1 MMVARNTTR
10 VNGPGPAH
18 KAGAGAVCVLGGA
31 TVTNNLHRACAVL
44 GVTHEEIAAKAGC
57 SRPLVTLALQG
68 RKRLSERI
76 KAAAVDLCRERLGP
90 HVADVE
96 AILAATLQDQAG
108 SGDHGD

>member
-1 MMVARNTTR
+1 M
-10 VNGPGPAH
+10 
-18 KAGAGAVCVLGGA
+18 
-31 TVTNNLHRACAVL
+31 TNHLHRACAVL

-76 KAAAVDLCRERLGP
+76 KAAAEALLRERLGP

-96 AILAATLQDQAG
+96 AILAATLQEQAG